1 MFISGDCRGS
11 DRLDRRSLRARPPVR
26 QQREQVEDA
35 DGAVAVEAR
44 ILGIVEGV
52 ATMQQDRS
60 AMPSPNGS
68 NGRDA
73 SGRFVK
79 GWKGGPGNPHARRV
93 ADIRSVL
100 MSAVSD
106 DDLRAIVSTLVEKA
120 KAGDVMAAREVLDRL
135 LGKAKVAVAVEPE
148 PQRTPD
154 EIRAAIRALVQAH
167 PELMALAEASA
178 TP

>member
-1 MFISGDCRGS
+1 MST
-11 DRLDRRSLRARPPVR
+11 L
-26 QQREQVEDA
+26 
-35 DGAVAVEAR
+35 
-44 ILGIVEGV
+44 
-52 ATMQQDRS
+52 
-60 AMPSPNGS
+60 PSPNGA
-68 NGRDA
+68 NGRSA
-73 SGRFVK
+73 GGRFTK
-79 GWKGGPGNPHARRV
+79 GNPGGPGNPHARHV
-93 ADIRSVL
+93 AAIRSVL

-154 EIRAAIRALVQAH
+154 EIRAAIRAFEEAH
-167 PELMALAEASA
+167 PELLALAEAGA

>member
-1 MFISGDCRGS
+1 
-11 DRLDRRSLRARPPVR
+11 
-26 QQREQVEDA
+26 
-35 DGAVAVEAR
+35 
-44 ILGIVEGV
+44 
-52 ATMQQDRS
+52 
-60 AMPSPNGS
+60 MPSPNGA

-79 GWKGGPGNPHARRV
+79 GWKGGPGNPHARHV
-93 ADIRSVL
+93 AEIRSVL

-135 LGKAKVAVAVEPE
+135 LGKAKVAVAIEPE

-154 EIRAAIRALVQAH
+154 EIRAAIRALEQAH
-167 PELMALAEASA
+167 PELMALAEAGA

>member
-1 MFISGDCRGS
+1 
-11 DRLDRRSLRARPPVR
+11 
-26 QQREQVEDA
+26 
-35 DGAVAVEAR
+35 
-44 ILGIVEGV
+44 
-52 ATMQQDRS
+52 
-60 AMPSPNGS
+60 MPSPNGA

-79 GWKGGPGNPHARRV
+79 GWKGGPGNPHARQV
-93 ADIRSVL
+93 AAIRSVL

-106 DDLRAIVSTLVEKA
+106 DDLRVILSALVKRA

-135 LGKAKVAVAVEPE
+135 LGRAKVAVAVEPE

-154 EIRAAIRALVQAH
+154 EVLANIRALEQAH
-167 PELMALAEASA
+167 PELIALTEAGA

>member
-1 MFISGDCRGS
+1 
-11 DRLDRRSLRARPPVR
+11 
-26 QQREQVEDA
+26 
-35 DGAVAVEAR
+35 
-44 ILGIVEGV
+44 
-52 ATMQQDRS
+52 
-60 AMPSPNGS
+60 MPSPNGA

-73 SGRFVK
+73 NGRFAK

-106 DDLRAIVSTLVEKA
+106 DDLRAIVSRLVKKA

-135 LGKAKVAVAVEPE
+135 LGKAKVAVAIEPE

-154 EIRAAIRALVQAH
+154 EIRAAIKALERAH
-167 PELMALAEASA
+167 PEVRALAEAGA

>member
-1 MFISGDCRGS
+1 
-11 DRLDRRSLRARPPVR
+11 
-26 QQREQVEDA
+26 
-35 DGAVAVEAR
+35 
-44 ILGIVEGV
+44 
-52 ATMQQDRS
+52 
-60 AMPSPNGS
+60 MPSPNGA

-79 GWKGGPGNPHARRV
+79 GWKGGPGNPYVRHV
-93 ADIRSVL
+93 AAIRSVL

-135 LGKAKVAVAVEPE
+135 LGKAKVAVAIEQE

-154 EIRAAIRALVQAH
+154 EIIAAIRALEEAH
-167 PELMALAEASA
+167 PELLQRVRRDTVAR
-178 TP
+178 PQRD

>member
-1 MFISGDCRGS
+1 
-11 DRLDRRSLRARPPVR
+11 
-26 QQREQVEDA
+26 
-35 DGAVAVEAR
+35 
-44 ILGIVEGV
+44 
-52 ATMQQDRS
+52 
-60 AMPSPNGS
+60 MPSPNGA

-106 DDLRAIVSTLVEKA
+106 DDLVQMLRALVEKA

-135 LGKAKVAVAVEPE
+135 LGKAKVAVAIEPE
-148 PQRTPD
+148 PQRTPG
-154 EIRAAIRALVQAH
+154 EIMANIRALEQAH
-167 PELMALAEASA
+167 PELIALDEAGENA
-178 TP
+178 